1 MSLIYD
7 ALKQAEKRRKSE
19 DSSNVGAP
27 AEVTPSAPVQ
37 ESSPV
42 ETTHY
47 SDMQTSPLDV
57 DTINELL
64 TQELINKHIISEA
77 DVAKVE
83 RMCEENTQSSFLTL
97 LSRMGIA
104 GDADIA
110 QAMSNVLGIPLV
122 TKSDYPSENNF
133 GDALSDRFLKEQRV
147 MPLSMTDTVLTVA
160 MFDPTDEDTQDALAM
175 ACDRELNIKVGVA
188 SEIEAG
194 VDLLFG
200 ERNSQMDQI
209 LDDVSVEEI
218 SDEEVDH
225 LKDLASEA
233 PVIRLVNLLI
243 QRAVEQHA
251 SDIHIE
257 PFEGQLKVRYRID
270 GVLKE
275 VESPAKQ
282 FAAAIISRIKIMA
295 KLDIAER
302 RLPQDGRIRTRMQ
315 GVDFDMRIST
325 IPTMH
330 GESVVI
336 RLLNQE
342 SVVLSF
348 DSLGF
353 NPDVQN
359 TLKEVLRLPHGVVL
373 ITGPTGS
380 GKTTT
385 LYTALNL
392 LNEPNRKII
401 TVEDPIEYQL
411 EGINQIQAKSS
422 IGLTFAS
429 ALRSIV
435 RQDPDVIMV
444 GEMRDLETAEIC
456 IKSALTGHLVLSTLH
471 TNDAASSITR
481 LIEMRVEDYLLT
493 STLNAVVAQR
503 LVRVLCDHCKEPQ
516 SIPQTLR
523 DEIISN
529 NIPMPSDAQICVAK
543 GCSECGDTGY
553 SGRTCIVEV
562 LRLDESIK
570 KKILERSD
578 AGDLQ
583 RLAIEKGMQ
592 TMYQDGLGKVL
603 QGVTTLEEVTRVT
616 QE

>member
-27 AEVTPSAPVQ
+27 TEVTPSAPVQ

-42 ETTHY
+42 ETTHF

-175 ACDRELNIKVGVA
+175 ACDRELDIKVGVA

-353 NPDVQN
+353 NQNVQN
-359 TLKEVLRLPHGVVL
+359 ILKEVLRLPHGVVL

-411 EGINQIQAKSS
+411 EGINQIQAKPS

-435 RQDPDVIMV
+435 RQDPDIIMV